1 LLLHPLPLA
10 CHGRRI
16 GRTGRRRRRRLER
29 PQARPRWGKGK
40 GDQGDAGEML
50 TTGGE
55 GRERP
60 DGGELG
66 RPVAVLGGGGAP
78 VIDWRREAAQH
89 VRLGVLEL
97 LATSVSTGCAPM
109 RRIQAGPTASSARLS
124 LKDGGA
130 RHCRA
135 AATP

>member
-1 LLLHPLPLA
+1 
-10 CHGRRI
+10 
-16 GRTGRRRRRRLER
+16 
-29 PQARPRWGKGK
+29 
-40 GDQGDAGEML
+40 ML
-50 TTGGE
+50 TTGG
-55 GRERP
+55 GVRGERP
-60 DGGELG
+60 DGGEFG
-66 RPVAVLGGGGAP
+66 WPVAVLGGGGAP

-97 LATSVSTGCAPM
+97 LAASVSTGCAPM
-109 RRIQAGPTASSARLS
+109 RRIKAGPTASSARLS